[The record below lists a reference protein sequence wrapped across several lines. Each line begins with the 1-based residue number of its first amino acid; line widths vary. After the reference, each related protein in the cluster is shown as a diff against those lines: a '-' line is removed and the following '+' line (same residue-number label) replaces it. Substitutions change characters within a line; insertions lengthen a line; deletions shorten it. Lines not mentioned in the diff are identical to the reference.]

1 MYIFIYVYLLLYLVI
16 YNKNKVIFNMKK
28 SQLSDEEKL
37 NHLTNKHITNI
48 IN

>member
-1 MYIFIYVYLLLYLVI
+1 MYLVI

-37 NHLTNKHITNI
+37 FLFNKQTQKYHN
-48 IN
+48 